1 MNLLVLGLN
10 HKTAGVEIRERL
22 AFSGDK
28 LHIGLQKIKG
38 LATVKEVAILST
50 CNRVEV
56 FTVTIDEKAFDDIKV
71 MLSEIHGI
79 EPHLFSPHLYLYT
92 GNKAVRHVFR
102 VASSLDSMVV
112 GEPQILGQLK
122 EAYSLAQ
129 KMRTTGPVLNRLFS
143 HAISTA
149 KRVRSET
156 RIAENAVSIS
166 YAAVE
171 LAKKIF
177 TSLQGKRTMLIGAGE
192 MAELAAQHLVNN
204 GINDVFVANRTYE
217 RACELATAFSGRA
230 VDFKDFLSELVH
242 IDIVICST
250 GASEYILKKDQ
261 MQRLMRERRNR
272 PVFIIDIS
280 VPRNVD
286 PAINDIDNVYL
297 YDVDDLQGV
306 VDANKSGRAREAEK
320 AEGIV
325 EEEVERFLSWL
336 DSLQVVPTIVALR
349 QKAEAIK
356 EEEFK
361 RFKNRFPDIGEEQ
374 LKAVHYMGTAIINK
388 LIHPS
393 LVALKENGAEQ
404 AELIAMVKR
413 LYDLDIVR

>member
-28 LHIGLQKIKG
+28 LSIGLQKIKG
-38 LATVKEVAILST
+38 LGHVKEVAILST

-56 FTVTIDEKAFDDIKV
+56 FVVTQQEGVFEDIKV
-71 MLSEIHGI
+71 QLSEIHGI
-79 EPHLFSPHLYLYT
+79 ETQLFSPHLYLYS
-92 GNKAVRHVFR
+92 GYEGVRHVFR

-122 EAYSLAQ
+122 EAYSFAQ
-129 KMRTTGPVLNRLFS
+129 RQGTTGPVLNRLFS
-143 HAISTA
+143 HAISTS
-149 KRVRSET
+149 KRVRTET

-171 LAKKIF
+171 LAKRIF
-177 TSLQGKRTMLIGAGE
+177 TSLQGKRFMLIGAGE
-192 MAELAAQHLVNN
+192 MAELAARHLINN
-204 GINDVFVANRTYE
+204 GARDVVVANRTYQ
-217 RACELATAFSGRA
+217 RACELATDFCGRA
-230 VDFKDFLSELVH
+230 VDFKDFFSELVH

-250 GASEYILKKDQ
+250 AASEYVIKKDQ
-261 MQRLMRERRNR
+261 MQRLMRDRRNR

-286 PAINDIDNVYL
+286 PAVNDIDNVYL

-306 VDANKSGRAREAEK
+306 VDANKSGRAKEAEK

-325 EEEVERFLSWL
+325 IEEVDRFISWL

-349 QKAEAIK
+349 QKAEAIRD
-356 EEEFK
+356 EEFK
-361 RFKNRFPDIGEEQ
+361 KFRNRFSNIGDEE

-393 LVALKENGAEQ
+393 MVALKESGAEQ
-404 AELIAMVKR
+404 TELVAMVKR
-413 LYDLDIVR
+413 LYNL